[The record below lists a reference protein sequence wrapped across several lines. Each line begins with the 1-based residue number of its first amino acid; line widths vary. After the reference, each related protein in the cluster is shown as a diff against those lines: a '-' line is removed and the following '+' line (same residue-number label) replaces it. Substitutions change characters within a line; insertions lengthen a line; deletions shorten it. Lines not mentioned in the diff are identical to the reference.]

1 MRERRKD
8 ETCFGIKM
16 FHSVLSL
23 KTESAEHTLGTSRGN
38 RIRQITK
45 EMSAGNSKHIRTCL
59 WSTEKKMQE
68 VTVHRCRTILWK
80 RFSGL
85 LCTISYK
92 KYRPRSC
99 HLPISLQKIFYT
111 FLYCGFYWIDGK
123 AWEKRKMPELWANH
137 FQKYPQKLLCCGP
150 SPICNQTI
158 SFSTCPI
165 YLTINIWKQYKASQC
180 ISFLITKMVQFTK

>member
-1 MRERRKD
+1 M
-8 ETCFGIKM
+8 
-16 FHSVLSL
+16 SL
-23 KTESAEHTLGTSRGN
+23 KYWKENAGSYSTSLSHNFMKKGF
-38 RIRQITK
+38 
-45 EMSAGNSKHIRTCL
+45 AG
-59 WSTEKKMQE
+59 
-68 VTVHRCRTILWK
+68 
-80 RFSGL
+80 

-92 KYRPRSC
+92 KYKPRSC

-165 YLTINIWKQYKASQC
+165 YLTINIWKEYKASKF
-180 ISFLITKMVQFTK
+180 ISFLITMIFQFAFNDS